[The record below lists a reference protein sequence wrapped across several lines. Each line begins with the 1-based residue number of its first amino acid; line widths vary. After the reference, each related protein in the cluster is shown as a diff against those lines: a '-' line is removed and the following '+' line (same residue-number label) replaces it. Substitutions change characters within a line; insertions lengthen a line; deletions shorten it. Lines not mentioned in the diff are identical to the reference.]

1 MYVKNEIIFFVIVQ
15 LSFLLGYLMG
25 KSRVYTTRQDANEEK
40 SSINPFKVTSTPK
53 KMMEVKIDEARFVT
67 KVKDDAFVK
76 NDNELGKSTSVDDD
90 IGLSV
95 SKLAQLKKSK

>member
-25 KSRVYTTRQDANEEK
+25 KSK
-40 SSINPFKVTSTPK
+40 GSSVQNTNDERTHFNHPKTTSTTK

-67 KVKDDAFVK
+67 KVKDDVLVK
-76 NDNELGKSTSVDDD
+76 NDKELGKSTSVDDD

-95 SKLAQLKKSK
+95 TKLAQLKKNK

>member
-1 MYVKNEIIFFVIVQ
+1 MYVKNEILFFVIVQ

-25 KSRVYTTRQDANEEK
+25 RSK
-40 SSINPFKVTSTPK
+40 SSSTQSINDETTQGNHSKSTSASK

-90 IGLSV
+90 IVLSV
-95 SKLAQLKKSK
+95 SKLAQLKKNK

>member
-25 KSRVYTTRQDANEEK
+25 KSK
-40 SSINPFKVTSTPK
+40 GSSNQSTNDERTQFNHSKSTPTSK
-53 KMMEVKIDEARFVT
+53 KMLEVKIDEARFVT
-67 KVKDDAFVK
+67 KVKDDALVK
-76 NDNELGKSTSVDDD
+76 NDKELGKNTSVDDD

-95 SKLAQLKKSK
+95 SKLAQLKKNK

>member
-1 MYVKNEIIFFVIVQ
+1 MYVKNEILFFVITQ

-25 KSRVYTTRQDANEEK
+25 KSKGSARQDVNEEK
-40 SSINPFKVTSTPK
+40 LTINPFKGTTPSK

-95 SKLAQLKKSK
+95 SKLAQLKKNK